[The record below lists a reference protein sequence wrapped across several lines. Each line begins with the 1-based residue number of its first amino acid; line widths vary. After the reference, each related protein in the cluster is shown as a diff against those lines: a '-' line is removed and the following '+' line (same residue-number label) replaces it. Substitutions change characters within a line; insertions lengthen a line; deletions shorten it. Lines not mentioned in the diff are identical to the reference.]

1 MDKINFYDELTQETI
16 QFEVIDQTT
25 IDGQKYLLVAD
36 DEDVA
41 TILKEIIDD
50 GEEITYQLVE
60 DDDELQKVAL
70 TLMESD
76 EYDIEI

>member
-1 MDKINFYDELTQETI
+1 MEKINFYDETTGETI
-16 QFEVIDQTT
+16 LFEVVDQTV

-36 DEDVA
+36 EEDEA
-41 TILKEIIDD
+41 TILKEVVDN
-50 GEEITYQLVE
+50 GEEITYELVE
-60 DDDELQKVAL
+60 DDNEFQKAAL

>member
-1 MDKINFYDELTQETI
+1 MEKINFYDETTGDIIL
-16 QFEVIDQTT
+16 FEVIDQAV

-36 DEDVA
+36 EEDEA
-41 TILKEIIDD
+41 TILKEIVDD

-60 DDDELQKVAL
+60 DDNEFQKAAL

>member
-1 MDKINFYDELTQETI
+1 MEKINFYDEITGETI
-16 QFEVIDQTT
+16 QFEVIDETT
-25 IDGQKYLLVAD
+25 IDNQKYLLVAD

-41 TILKEIIDD
+41 TILKEIVDN
-50 GEEITYQLVE
+50 GEDITYELVE
-60 DDDELQKVAL
+60 DDEELQRVAL

>member
-1 MDKINFYDELTQETI
+1 MDRINFYDELTGEDI

-36 DEDVA
+36 EDDIA
-41 TILKEIIDD
+41 TILKEMVDD

-60 DDDELQKVAL
+60 DDEELQKVAL

-76 EYDIEI
+76 EYDIEV

>member
-1 MDKINFYDELTQETI
+1 MEKINFYDETTGDTI
-16 QFEVIDQTT
+16 LFEVVDQAV

-36 DEDVA
+36 EEDEA
-41 TILKEIIDD
+41 TILKEEVDN
-50 GEEITYQLVE
+50 GEEITYELVE
-60 DDDELQKVAL
+60 DDNEFQKAAL

>member
-1 MDKINFYDELTQETI
+1 MEKINFYDELTGETI
-16 QFEVIDQTT
+16 LFEIVDQTT

-36 DEDVA
+36 EEDVA

-50 GEEITYQLVE
+50 GEEITYQLIE
-60 DDDELQKVAL
+60 NDEELQKVAL

>member
-1 MDKINFYDELTQETI
+1 MEKINFYDEIADETI
-16 QFEVIDQTT
+16 QFEVIDETT
-25 IDGQKYLLVAD
+25 IDNQKYLLVAD

-41 TILKEIIDD
+41 TILKEIVDD
-50 GEEITYQLVE
+50 GENITYELVE
-60 DDDELQKVAL
+60 DDEELQKVAL

>member
-1 MDKINFYDELTQETI
+1 MEKINFYDETTGETI
-16 QFEVIDQTT
+16 LFEVVDQAV

-36 DEDVA
+36 EEDEA
-41 TILKEIIDD
+41 TILKEVVDN
-50 GEEITYQLVE
+50 GEEITYELVE
-60 DDDELQKVAL
+60 DDNEFQKAAL

>member
-1 MDKINFYDELTQETI
+1 MEKINFYDETTGETI
-16 QFEVIDQTT
+16 QFEVIDETT
-25 IDGQKYLLVAD
+25 IDNQKYLLVAD

-41 TILKEIIDD
+41 TILKEIVDN
-50 GEEITYQLVE
+50 GEDITYELVE
-60 DDDELQKVAL
+60 DDEELQKVAL

>member
-1 MDKINFYDELTQETI
+1 MDKINFYDELTGEDI

-36 DEDVA
+36 EDDIA
-41 TILKEIIDD
+41 TILKEMIDD

-60 DDDELQKVAL
+60 DDEELQKVAL

-76 EYDIEI
+76 EYDIEV

>member
-1 MDKINFYDELTQETI
+1 MEKINFYDETTGETI
-16 QFEVIDQTT
+16 LFEVVDQAV

-36 DEDVA
+36 EEDEA
-41 TILKEIIDD
+41 TILKEIVDN
-50 GEEITYQLVE
+50 GEEITYELVE
-60 DDDELQKVAL
+60 DDNEFQKAAL

>member
-1 MDKINFYDELTQETI
+1 MEKINFYDELTGDTI
-16 QFEVIDQTT
+16 LFEVVDQAI

-36 DEDVA
+36 EEDEA
-41 TILKEIIDD
+41 TILKEIVDN
-50 GEEITYQLVE
+50 GEEITYELVE
-60 DDDELQKVAL
+60 DDSEFQKAAL

>member
-1 MDKINFYDELTQETI
+1 MEKINFYDEITGETI
-16 QFEVIDQTT
+16 QFEVIDETT
-25 IDGQKYLLVAD
+25 IDNQKYLLVAD

-41 TILKEIIDD
+41 TILKEIVDN
-50 GEEITYQLVE
+50 GEDITYELVE
-60 DDDELQKVAL
+60 DDEELQKVAL

>member
-1 MDKINFYDELTQETI
+1 MEKINFYDEIADETI
-16 QFEVIDQTT
+16 QFEVIDETT
-25 IDGQKYLLVAD
+25 IDNQKYLLVAD

-41 TILKEIIDD
+41 TILKEIVDD
-50 GEEITYQLVE
+50 GENITYELVE
-60 DDDELQKVAL
+60 NDEELQKVAL

>member
-1 MDKINFYDELTQETI
+1 MDKINFYDELTGEDI

-36 DEDVA
+36 EDDIA
-41 TILKEIIDD
+41 TILKEMVDD

-60 DDDELQKVAL
+60 DDEELQKVAL

-76 EYDIEI
+76 EYDIEV